1 MPRGGKREGAGRKL
15 QLNEME
21 RLRVVAHYKRLWREA
36 EQEKLEKEIT
46 EATKHVKAEMRSAIR
61 ETGVARIDHDDL
73 LDALRLDQHVSD
85 DENPSPN
92 IHVSIKRLWGERSRI
107 IEEVAKAHGIERR
120 MVKRCVDEFRTIEK
134 DTAP

>member
-1 MPRGGKREGAGRKL
+1 
-15 QLNEME
+15 ME
-21 RLRVVAHYKRLWREA
+21 CLRVVAHYKRLWREA
-36 EQEKLEKEIT
+36 EQEKLEREIA
-46 EATKHVKAEMRSAIR
+46 EATKHVKAEMRLAIS
-61 ETGVARIDHDDL
+61 EIDVARIDPDDL
-73 LDALRLDQHVSD
+73 LDALKLDQHASD